1 MILAAGYG
9 RRLRPL
15 TDHTPKPLLPVQG
28 KPLIQYHLERLAAV
42 GIKDIVINH
51 SWLGEQLESALG
63 DGAAFGVSISWS
75 REQLP
80 LETGGG
86 IKQALPL
93 LAGELCPGETVP
105 GENLT
110 SGIDGSSDREAFI
123 LINGDVWT
131 DFPFNVLGG
140 LDLNGKLAHLVLVP
154 NPSHRPDGD
163 FQLDSH
169 GVVTLKQG
177 HGESLTY
184 SGIALISPELF
195 VGSDKLA
202 NDFPLRE
209 VLLPAID
216 AGKVSGE
223 IYRGVWSDVGTVDR
237 LKALNSE
244 Q

>member
-15 TDHTPKPLLPVQG
+15 TDLTPKPLLPVQG
-28 KPLIQYHLERLAAV
+28 KPLIQYHLERLAAI

-63 DGAAFGVSISWS
+63 DGAVFGVSISWS

-93 LAGELCPGETVP
+93 LT
-105 GENLT
+105 GENG
-110 SGIDGSSDREAFI
+110 SGLDGEAFI
-123 LINGDVWT
+123 LVSGDVWT
-131 DFPFNVLGG
+131 DYPFEVLSNI
-140 LDLNGKLAHLVLVP
+140 DMKDKFAHLVLVSNP
-154 NPSHRPDGD
+154 NHHLDGD

-169 GVVTLKQG
+169 GMVMFKQRD
-177 HGESLTY
+177 GESLTY
-184 SGIALISPELF
+184 SGIALISPKLF
-195 VGSDKLA
+195 LGSDQL
-202 NDFPLRE
+202 NNHFPLRD
-209 VLLPAID
+209 VLRPAID
-216 AGKVSGE
+216 SGRVSGE
-223 IYRGVWSDVGTVDR
+223 VYRGVWSDVGTVDR
-237 LKALNSE
+237 LKALND

>member
-28 KPLIQYHLERLAAV
+28 KPLIQYHLERLAAI

-93 LAGELCPGETVP
+93 LAGENG
-105 GENLT
+105 
-110 SGIDGSSDREAFI
+110 SGSGSGSGSGPDSDGEAFI
-123 LINGDVWT
+123 LVNGDVWT
-131 DFPFNVLGG
+131 DYPFDVLSNI
-140 LDLNGKLAHLVLVP
+140 DMKAKLAHLVLVSNP
-154 NPSHRPDGD
+154 NHHINGD
-163 FQLDSH
+163 FQLDSQ
-169 GVVTLKQG
+169 GMVIFKQRD
-177 HGESLTY
+177 GESLTY
-184 SGIALISPELF
+184 SGIALISPKLF
-195 VGSDKLA
+195 LGSDPLT
-202 NDFPLRE
+202 NDFPLRDI
-209 VLLPAID
+209 LRPAIES
-216 AGKVSGE
+216 GNVSGE
-223 IYRGVWSDVGTVDR
+223 VYRGVWSDVGTVDR
-237 LKALNSE
+237 LNALNG

>member
-28 KPLIQYHLERLAAV
+28 KPLIQYHLERLAAI

-93 LAGELCPGETVP
+93 LAT
-105 GENLT
+105 ENG
-110 SGIDGSSDREAFI
+110 SGSGPDSGGDAFI
-123 LINGDVWT
+123 LVSGDVWT
-131 DFPFNVLGG
+131 DYPFEVLSNI
-140 LDLNGKLAHLVLVP
+140 DMRDKLAHLVLVSNP
-154 NPSHRPDGD
+154 NHHLDGD
-163 FQLDSH
+163 FQLDNH
-169 GVVTLKQG
+169 GMVILKQRDR
-177 HGESLTY
+177 ESLTY
-184 SGIALISPELF
+184 SGIALISPNLF
-195 VGSDKLA
+195 PGSDQLT
-202 NDFPLRE
+202 NEFPLRD
-209 VLLPAID
+209 VLRPAIYS
-216 AGKVSGE
+216 GRVSGE
-223 IYRGVWSDVGTVDR
+223 VYRGVWSDVGTVDR
-237 LKALNSE
+237 LTALNG

>member
-28 KPLIQYHLERLAAV
+28 KPLIQYHLERLAAI

-63 DGAAFGVSISWS
+63 DGAIFGVSISWS

-93 LAGELCPGETVP
+93 LAGE
-105 GENLT
+105 ND
-110 SGIDGSSDREAFI
+110 SGLDGEAFI
-123 LINGDVWT
+123 LVNGDVWT
-131 DFPFNVLGG
+131 DYPFELLSNI
-140 LDLNGKLAHLVLVP
+140 DMNDKLAHLVLVSNP
-154 NPSHRPDGD
+154 NHHPDGD

-169 GVVTLKQG
+169 GMVIFKQRD
-177 HGESLTY
+177 GESLTY
-184 SGIALISPELF
+184 SGIALISPDLF
-195 VGSDKLA
+195 IGSDQLA
-202 NDFPLRE
+202 NDFPLRD
-209 VLLPAID
+209 VLRPAID
-216 AGKVSGE
+216 SGSVSGE
-223 IYRGVWSDVGTVDR
+223 VYRGVWSDVGTVDR
-237 LKALNSE
+237 LNALNR